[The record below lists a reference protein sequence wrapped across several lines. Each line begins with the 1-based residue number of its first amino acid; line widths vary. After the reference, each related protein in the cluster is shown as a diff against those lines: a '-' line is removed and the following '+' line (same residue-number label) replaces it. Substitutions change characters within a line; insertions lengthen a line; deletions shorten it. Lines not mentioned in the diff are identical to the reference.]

1 MRFIILPLLLS
12 FFSAE
17 IYAKD
22 NLLLRCL
29 GKEEEKLHKE
39 KTQSVLYRLNQNFI
53 NELATSND
61 IAIKK
66 NFVEEICKPKAK
78 FPPSVGLLR
87 LLLLNE
93 SDVFDLS
100 LSEVDPSM
108 RSYKMAFIREF
119 QKQVPHFFVSYLA
132 GLQEEMP
139 DAHCLTNAIP
149 EITAFNQRLKYLEEE
164 ITVHDLLSQKKKID
178 KIFTKLKNIKSIASS
193 CEKAA
198 KKRQKKK
205 DSDKDLKTGAK
216 KKPRT

>member
-12 FFSAE
+12 FFSVE

-29 GKEEEKLHKE
+29 AKEEEKLHKA
-39 KTQSVLYRLNQNFI
+39 KSPSVIYRLNQNFI
-53 NELATSND
+53 NELSTSND

-66 NFVEEICKPKAK
+66 NFVEQICGPKAK
-78 FPPSVGLLR
+78 LSPSVGLLR

-93 SDVFDLS
+93 SDIFDLS

-119 QKQVPHFFVSYLA
+119 QKQVPHFFISYLA

-139 DAHCLTNAIP
+139 DAQCLTKAIP

-164 ITVHDLLSQKKKID
+164 ITVHDLLSQKKQID
-178 KIFTKLKNIKSIASS
+178 RIFTKLKNIKTIASN

-198 KKRQKKK
+198 RKLQKKK
-205 DSDKDLKTGAK
+205 HLDKDLKSGAK
-216 KKPRT
+216 KKSRV